1 MSKQQNKS
9 DQPLSEQDQEKF
21 PGYPPYPPED
31 DILRN
36 GERVE
41 GNLADEDLDPGS
53 IAKSPVTSETVR
65 QPEAETESDAPQSE
79 FEVTEEDLE
88 ALGPVDLSLDL
99 GEDEQ
104 LKHRTHPV
112 DFAGENLDV
121 PGTSDDDDREAI
133 GSEDEENNPYSL
145 GGDAHSDLEE
155 GRQ

>member
-1 MSKQQNKS
+1 MSKQQKKPEEIIQE
-9 DQPLSEQDQEKF
+9 DQSEY
-21 PGYPPYPPED
+21 PGYRPYPPEE
-31 DILRN
+31 DIVRN
-36 GERVE
+36 AERVE
-41 GNLADEDLDPGS
+41 GNLDDEGLD
-53 IAKSPVTSETVR
+53 KSKSTMNTVSPANEN
-65 QPEAETESDAPQSE
+65 QPELPAEPEPPSE

-104 LKHRTHPV
+104 LKQRTHPV

-121 PGTSDDDDREAI
+121 PGTSDDDDRELT

-145 GGDAHSDLEE
+145 GGDGHNDLEE